1 MLFGNRNSTQSDM
14 SFNSF
19 AFSMSQKA
27 RTPIRQSIN
36 FSEEMLT
43 KAAVRRAMTEQ
54 RSSAS
59 VYGVLG
65 TIEKKPAGHL
75 LNVVA

>member
-1 MLFGNRNSTQSDM
+1 MLFGNRNSTQSDS

-27 RTPIRQSIN
+27 RTPLRQSIN

-43 KAAVRRAMTEQ
+43 KAAVRRAMTE
-54 RSSAS
+54 RSSS
-59 VYGVLG
+59 RVYGVHG
-65 TIEKKPAGHL
+65 TIAKKPVGHL
-75 LNVVA
+75 LNAVA

>member
-1 MLFGNRNSTQSDM
+1 MLFGNRNPTQSDS

-43 KAAVRRAMTEQ
+43 RAAVRRAMTE
-54 RSSAS
+54 RSSAR
-59 VYGVLG
+59 VYGFRG
-65 TIEKKPAGHL
+65 TIEKKPVGHL
-75 LNVVA
+75 LNAVA

>member
-1 MLFGNRNSTQSDM
+1 MLFRNRNSTQSDTL
-14 SFNSF
+14 FNSI
-19 AFSMSQKA
+19 AFSICQKA

-43 KAAVRRAMTEQ
+43 KAAVRRAMTE
-54 RSSAS
+54 RSSS
-59 VYGVLG
+59 RVYGVHG
-65 TIEKKPAGHL
+65 TIEMKLVGHL

>member
-19 AFSMSQKA
+19 AFSMRQKA

-43 KAAVRRAMTEQ
+43 KAAVRRAMTE
-54 RSSAS
+54 RSSARF
-59 VYGVLG
+59 YGVHG
-65 TIEKKPAGHL
+65 TIERNPVGHL
-75 LNVVA
+75 LNAVA

>member
-1 MLFGNRNSTQSDM
+1 MLFGNGNSTQSNG

-36 FSEEMLT
+36 FSQEMLT
-43 KAAVRRAMTEQ
+43 KAAVRRAMTE
-54 RSSAS
+54 RSSAR
-59 VYGVLG
+59 VYGVHG
-65 TIEKKPAGHL
+65 TIEKKPIGHL
-75 LNVVA
+75 LNAVA